1 MIKCFEFQVYKPCQ
15 VLDRYVTFPTK
26 IQAFL
31 HKSLL
36 SEKFAIEVIADLL
49 RPMVLSF
56 LVGLDEGLDGGC
68 VLLSDFERVFFAI
81 FDREECLHPEL
92 VNPKVVFFELS
103 LQ

>member
-1 MIKCFEFQVYKPCQ
+1 
-15 VLDRYVTFPTK
+15 
-26 IQAFL
+26 
-31 HKSLL
+31 
-36 SEKFAIEVIADLL
+36 
-49 RPMVLSF
+49 MVLSF

-68 VLLSDFERVFFAI
+68 VLLSNFERVFFAI